1 MVSFRVELTELKED
15 NKKLAYQIED
25 KVNAMRKSGL

>member
-1 MVSFRVELTELKED
+1 MKLKIGDTELKED
-15 NKKLAYQIED
+15 NKKLAHQVED